1 LRRLLIGA
9 ALALSLALSAAVPA
23 AHASDPPASAPAVVP
38 PDTVGTAMLG
48 IETRPERLQVY
59 VDGEFFGWSP
69 IEPVEHPARAI
80 HVRVLPPDPR
90 RFGLGRDAMD
100 VTLVRGTSTTLFF
113 DLRPSILI
121 ETEPTGAIAMVTDR
135 AAGDSLLGATPVSV
149 PPGIVEGA
157 AVRFSAPA
165 HADTV
170 IAGTTLEEGEGGFA
184 HVELRRIVL
193 SSPGPTPKTPVYK
206 KAWLR
211 WTMVGVGAAL
221 SVSAIPLHH
230 KADDWYDQYLSSSN
244 VDEIPYLYDQ
254 TKKYDRLAGGALVV
268 GQTLL
273 VSGIVMLLLGQRP

>member
-1 LRRLLIGA
+1 LRCLLIGA
-9 ALALSLALSAAVPA
+9 ALALLLALPAAVPA
-23 AHASDPPASAPAVVP
+23 AHASDPSVTDTTVAL

-48 IETRPERLQVY
+48 VVTRPEGLQVY

-80 HVRVLPPDPR
+80 HVRVFPTDPR
-90 RFGLGRDAMD
+90 RFGSGLDAMD

-113 DLRPSILI
+113 DLRPSIQI
-121 ETEPTGAIAMVTDR
+121 ESEPTGAIATVTDR
-135 AAGDSLLGATPVSV
+135 AAGDSLLGPTPVSV

-170 IAGTTLEEGEGGFA
+170 IAGTTLAEGDGFA
-184 HVELRRIVL
+184 HVELRRVVWT
-193 SSPGPTPKTPVYK
+193 SPGPTPKTPIFK
-206 KAWLR
+206 KAWVR

-221 SVSAIPLHH
+221 SVSAIPLHQ
-230 KADDWYDQYLSSSN
+230 KADDYYDQYLSSSN
-244 VDEIPYLYDQ
+244 ADEIPYLYDQ
-254 TKKYDRLAGGALVV
+254 TRKYDRLAGGALVV